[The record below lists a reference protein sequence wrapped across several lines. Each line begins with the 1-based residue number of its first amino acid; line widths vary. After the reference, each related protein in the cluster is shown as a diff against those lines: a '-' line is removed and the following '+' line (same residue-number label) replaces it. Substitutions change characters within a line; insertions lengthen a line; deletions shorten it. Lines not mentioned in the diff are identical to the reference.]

1 MNNEA
6 VLRSRYEEALE
17 KIGVLVKARNFL
29 VFEGGVESIDCKSPN
44 ELVNMF
50 EHMSKLGQ
58 LQEEYKIQRNKA
70 EQHEGHIEIR
80 DLNEKYDQLN
90 EQLQHVVADPEIQK
104 LERKARKKQAKKDAK
119 AAKKARKHQ
128 DDAPEQRKRLYVL
141 GFEGDIKAS
150 AADNL
155 REEITAVL
163 NQVEDGDEVL
173 VKVES
178 PGGMVH
184 SYGLAASQLQRVRD
198 ADVPLTIAVDKVAAS
213 GGYMMACVADRIVA
227 APFAVI
233 GSIGVLAQLPNF
245 HRLLKKND
253 IDFELFTA
261 GEYKRTVTMFGENT
275 DKGREKFSEELEKTH
290 ELFKDFVSTN
300 RPQLDIAKVATGE
313 VWYGKQAVAEGLVD
327 ELKTSD
333 AIVQEHLKEWD
344 VFDVRFVLK
353 KNWQEKMGLA
363 AEGALESAFLKIW
376 QRGQGRPPL

>member
-1 MNNEA
+1 LEFLYEYGLFLAQA
-6 VLRSRYEEALE
+6 VT
-17 KIGVLVKARNFL
+17 LVGAILIL
-29 VFEGGVESIDCKSPN
+29 VAG
-44 ELVNMF
+44 LV
-50 EHMSKLGQ
+50 SVG
-58 LQEEYKIQRNKA
+58 QRNKA

-128 DDAPEQRKRLYVL
+128 DEAPEQRKRLYVL

-198 ADVPLTIAVDKVAAS
+198 AGVPLTIAVDKVAAS

-376 QRGQGRPPL
+376 QRGQRRPPL